1 MKKKR
6 DQSERSHLMH
16 ATHPSDV
23 ILEQYLAAGLPESDA
38 VALSEHVASCSECY
52 CRLEVLK
59 FWRNFD

>member
-1 MKKKR
+1 MQEKVGHW
-6 DQSERSHLMH
+6 ERVHTWHS
-16 ATHPSDV
+16 THPSDV

-38 VALSEHVASCSECY
+38 LALSEHMASCSECY

>member
-1 MKKKR
+1 MK
-6 DQSERSHLMH
+6 DNGGQLERAHPLNS
-16 ATHPSDV
+16 THPGDV

-38 VALSEHVASCSECY
+38 LALSAHLSGCSECY